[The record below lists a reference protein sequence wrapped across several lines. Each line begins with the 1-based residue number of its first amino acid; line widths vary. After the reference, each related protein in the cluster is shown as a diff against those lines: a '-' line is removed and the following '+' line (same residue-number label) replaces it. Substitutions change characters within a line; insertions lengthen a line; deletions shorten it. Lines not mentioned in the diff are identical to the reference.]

1 MKNKEFT
8 KKEMLEYNKL
18 YEANS
23 KKSSDL
29 LSINRY
35 TDELDKEVY
44 KQYQK
49 LINLN
54 N

>member
-1 MKNKEFT
+1 MTNKEFT

-23 KKSSDL
+23 KKTSDL
-29 LSINRY
+29 LSAINKKNKA
-35 TDELDKEVY
+35 DKDF
-44 KQYQK
+44 
-49 LINLN
+49 INLN

>member
-29 LSINRY
+29 LSIIHY
-35 TDELDKEVY
+35 TNKADKE
-44 KQYQK
+44 

-54 N
+54 NKNND